1 MKPENGIHT
10 EITSGDGTMTLEEI
24 RAEID
29 HIDAQLLP
37 LFLHRMECA
46 EQVAEIKKG
55 TGRAVYDPGREKRIL
70 DAAAAKAGNYG
81 GEARILYSAM
91 MAMSRAAQHRML
103 GAGQEL
109 REAVQNAAQIL
120 PTPKAVAC
128 LGQSGSFSHEALL
141 RLYPGAKPLFAADFP
156 AVFEAVAQGT
166 ADLGI
171 VPVENSSAGSVG
183 EVYDLILKYRFS
195 ILGALSLPVRH
206 CLASSEPS
214 ADRIRVVSS
223 HPQALRQCAD
233 FLKTHG
239 WKTEPCSSTAAAAEA
254 AEQPGVAAIC
264 SLCAAEERGLNVLAK
279 DVQDISGNRTRF
291 LVIGRETVIPGEA
304 DKISVCFSLPHTTG
318 SLSDVLTRFAAA
330 GLNLTKI
337 ESRPIP
343 GRNFE
348 YDFYLDFT
356 GRAADPETLGL
367 LCALHDELPRFTFLG
382 NYREIE

>member
-1 MKPENGIHT
+1 
-10 EITSGDGTMTLEEI
+10 MTLEEI

-29 HIDAQLLP
+29 NIDAQLLP
-37 LFLHRMECA
+37 LFLRRMDCA

-55 TGRAVYDPGREKRIL
+55 TGRAVFDPEREKRIL
-70 DAAAAKAGNYG
+70 DAAAAKAGKYG

-91 MAMSRAAQHRML
+91 MAMSRAAQHRLL
-103 GAGQEL
+103 GAGKEL
-109 REAVQNAAQIL
+109 REAVQDAARTL
-120 PTPKAVAC
+120 PNPETVAC
-128 LGQSGSFSHEALL
+128 LGQSGSFSHEAL
-141 RLYPGAKPLFAADFP
+141 RQLYPAAKPLFAEDFS
-156 AVFEAVAQGT
+156 AVFEAVASGT
-166 ADLGI
+166 AGLGI

-183 EVYDLILKYRFS
+183 EVYDLILKYRFC

-214 ADRIRVVSS
+214 AENIQIVYS
-223 HPQALRQCAD
+223 HPQALRQCAS
-233 FLKTHG
+233 FLKAHR
-239 WKTEPCSSTAAAAEA
+239 WQTEPCSSTAAAAEA

-264 SLCAAEERGLNVLAK
+264 SLCAAEERGLNILAK

-291 LVIGRETVIPGEA
+291 LVIGREMTIPDDA

-356 GRAADPETLGL
+356 GRARDAETLGL

-382 NYREIE
+382 NYRETD